1 MHKQNLFGSS
11 IGMLEGECEKN
22 ELARVPM
29 KIINLIEDSSDSE
42 SKIER
47 EEITIH
53 SKEPKKDLK
62 NKELKEDTKKNYKS
76 IVQNGGKREGV
87 Y

>member
-1 MHKQNLFGSS
+1 MSEV
-11 IGMLEGECEKN
+11 EGEKVN
-22 ELARVPM
+22 ELARVP

-42 SKIER
+42 SKNER
-47 EEITIH
+47 EKVTIH

-62 NKELKEDTKKNYKS
+62 KQG
-76 IVQNGGKREGV
+76 IKRG